1 MTKLDRATLIRVFSS
16 AFVTLV
22 GVAVLLAAFLMSGC
36 NLKQYI
42 KREPIPSQ
50 CNAICYTPCV
60 GEDGD
65 TGIKW
70 VGSYTDPAMWDKLN
84 KDVLFPL
91 VQKLRVCDTRR
102 DACVQCLNRLEE
114 QKVIV
119 Q

>member
-1 MTKLDRATLIRVFSS
+1 MRLFSS
-16 AFVTLV
+16 VLITVASIAVLI
-22 GVAVLLAAFLMSGC
+22 AVLLLSGC

-65 TGIKW
+65 IGIQW
-70 VGSYTDPAMWDKLN
+70 LGDYTDPSMFDKLN

-91 VQKLRVCDTRR
+91 AQKLRVCDTRR
-102 DACVQCLNRLEE
+102 DACVKCLNRLEE